1 MLELNQQL
9 LDSKDSEISATIMF
23 DQRNLIEKQETQTA
37 VFKEALLEVDVQLT
51 QLANTN
57 PTLGQDLFMSVEYQ
71 RQQALIGRYNKMSP
85 DDELAQHVVFDPRID
100 PRTDTNNFDF
110 SKPTPANPDNWQ
122 INPSSSTFT
131 FAKPT
136 SKPIPNEVA
145 SAWMT

>member
-57 PTLGQDLFMSVEYQ
+57 PTLGQDLFMSFEYQ
-71 RQQALIGRYNKMSP
+71 RQQGLIGRYNKMSP
-85 DDELAQHVVFDPRID
+85 DDELAQHVVFDP
-100 PRTDTNNFDF
+100 
-110 SKPTPANPDNWQ
+110 
-122 INPSSSTFT
+122 
-131 FAKPT
+131 
-136 SKPIPNEVA
+136 
-145 SAWMT
+145 